1 MKNKDWE
8 TMMTF
13 VMLVLVIGLMTVLT
27 FTAWAVFNVP
37 GLLLAIA
44 VDILA
49 IGCGFL
55 MTKINVK

>member
-8 TMMTF
+8 ILMTF
-13 VMLVLVIGLMTVLT
+13 VMGTLALGLMTSLT
-27 FTAWAVFNVP
+27 FTAWAVFDVP
-37 GLLLAIA
+37 GLLLALA